1 MTIKTGRIR
10 RLYDEALQKS
20 ILSDN
25 MLLMAVSALN
35 NEICFNNKL
44 TDKQV
49 AVYQEYRKIIAKT
62 AINNGISKSKLTATI
77 QTLSPERYPS
87 LHQITQLITLIQNK
101 SYSYQADYIP
111 DSDMKFKT
119 ATELQEQQQTFIK
132 RNQDQIEHEQQFNE
146 ICDCI
151 SQQFNI
157 SPITADMQAKIRTI
171 KASNDIIIK
180 TVKCYY
186 NNIYKAISGK
196 SFNCSYD
203 KFSYIIGIIN
213 KKIPDTIA
221 DIERREKQNRE
232 LWDSNATAIID
243 GDVTLEEMI
252 ALHCDDEKSANYGQH
267 DYVRKQLLQA
277 FERIK

>member
-101 SYSYQADYIP
+101 SYSYQAEYIP
-111 DSDMKFKT
+111 ESDMKYRT
-119 ATELQEQQQTFIK
+119 ATELQEQQQKVIK
-132 RNQDQIEHEQQFNE
+132 RNQAQIEHEQQFNE

-151 SQQFNI
+151 SNSFDI
-157 SPITADMQAKIRTI
+157 TITADMQAKIRTI
-171 KASNDIIIK
+171 KANNDIILSVIRWYEKDIYRALQAKGFHSQFDKLIYIVGIIK
-180 TVKCYY
+180 KKAPETKERLEYRKRKEEEFL
-186 NNIYKAISGK
+186 NNTDFSRV
-196 SFNCSYD
+196 N
-203 KFSYIIGIIN
+203 SYIN
-213 KKIPDTIA
+213 NFEPKPERKRKK
-221 DIERREKQNRE
+221 NY
-232 LWDSNATAIID
+232 
-243 GDVTLEEMI
+243 
-252 ALHCDDEKSANYGQH
+252 DDMW
-267 DYVRKQLLQA
+267 
-277 FERIK
+277 